1 MGLYATSVTFGAP
14 VKPVAATDAEVRARI
29 EDQRALIDIVP
40 GEGGVL
46 GVWVFGSISV

>member
-29 EDQRALIDIVP
+29 EDQRALIGVVP
-40 GEGGVL
+40 GEGEM
-46 GVWVFGSISV
+46 F